1 VNSDDGRTGGLNQ
14 QGEGSRPDEAT
25 WAFRGYHMRPSE
37 FNTAMVHFYRG
48 EIQRANTWRTRLD
61 TTTNWAIITAGT
73 AITFSLSDAAHH
85 HGVILLT
92 MVLTCIFL
100 FIEARRYRYF
110 ELWSYRIRL
119 LETDF
124 FAAMLVP
131 PFQPSPD
138 WAETLANSLLQPKFP
153 ISIWEALGRRLRRNY
168 FAIFSA
174 LILVWL
180 FKNYTQPTEVTDWAE
195 FIQHARVGPFGGE
208 LVLALVAAFSVGMVV
223 FATLSAVL
231 QDASGEVLTH
241 HKVFEHLQRR
251 DKPSPRPTDNGQ
263 SKPADRPHVWQ
274 RPSARR
280 EQYLTLIISDK
291 GVAIA
296 ARLMQDLQR
305 GVTALHGEGMYT
317 HAAREVLLCALT
329 ETEIE
334 SLKRVVGSVDPAAFV
349 VVMPASEIEGRGFI
363 PLQE

>member
-1 VNSDDGRTGGLNQ
+1 VNSDDVKTEGLNQ
-14 QGEGSRPDEAT
+14 QEEGSRADDARWT
-25 WAFRGYHMRPSE
+25 FRGYKMRPSE
-37 FNTAMVHFYRG
+37 FNTAIVHFYRG

-73 AITFSLSDAAHH
+73 AITFSLSDASHH

-92 MVLTCIFL
+92 IVLTCIFL

-124 FAAMLVP
+124 FAALLVP
-131 PFQPSPD
+131 PFRPSPD

-168 FAIFSA
+168 FAIFSV

-180 FKNYTQPTEVTDWAE
+180 FKNYTQPAEVTSWAD
-195 FIQHARVGPFGGE
+195 FIQHARVGPFAGE
-208 LVLALVAAFSVGMVV
+208 LVLALVAAFGVGMLV
-223 FATLSAVL
+223 FAALSAVL
-231 QDASGEVLTH
+231 QEAAGEVLTH
-241 HKVFEHLQRR
+241 HKVFEQLQRR
-251 DKPSPRPTDNGQ
+251 DKPRPRSTDNGKAPP
-263 SKPADRPHVWQ
+263 SDRPHVWQ

-280 EQYLTLIISDK
+280 EQYLSMIISDK
-291 GVAIA
+291 GPDIA

-317 HAAREVLLCALT
+317 HVAREVLLCALT
-329 ETEIE
+329 QTEIE
-334 SLKRVVGSVDPAAFV
+334 SLKRVVRNVDPAAFV

-363 PLQE
+363 PL